1 MKIVDFL
8 VLLALFVAL
17 AIGAYFLWLNFP
29 TETIDFERY
38 KSNFSNEFPEKSV
51 QFYANMRYET
61 TDISYQFTT
70 QCSDKKRSD
79 FERATERLES
89 LTILRFY
96 KTESQPQITITCSKI
111 SPKPEEEGHFVAG
124 EGGPSLIINASRY
137 SVIKTGQ
144 IALYRADNCDNPQ
157 IATHELLHALG
168 FDHNNNEKS
177 IMYPITGCEQE
188 IDEDIIEEINRIYS
202 QKPFGD
208 LVIEEVEA
216 DKSGPYLNFEI
227 IVSNYGL
234 KSITN
239 STLKVIVEG
248 GVIKAFNLGEI
259 DIGTKKTLTIQNL
272 RIPRSAT
279 EITFAV
285 ETKEQEIKS
294 DNNSVNIKVVESQ

>member
-1 MKIVDFL
+1 MLDVLML
-8 VLLALFVAL
+8 VLLFGAL
-17 AIGAYFLWLNFP
+17 AVGAYFLWLNFP
-29 TETIDFERY
+29 TEKIDFEKY
-38 KSNFSNEFPEKSV
+38 KSNFSNEFPEKSA

-96 KTESQPQITITCSKI
+96 KTESNPQITVSCSRLA
-111 SPKPEEEGHFVAG
+111 PEPEQEGHFVAG
-124 EGGPSLIINASRY
+124 EGGPSLVINATRY
-137 SVIKTGQ
+137 SVIKAGE
-144 IALYRADNCDNPQ
+144 IALYRADNCDSPQ

-168 FDHNNNEKS
+168 FDHNNNENS
-177 IMYPITGCEQE
+177 IMYPITGCGQE
-188 IDEDIIEEINRIYS
+188 IDEDIADEIDRLYS

-208 LVIEEVEA
+208 IVIEEVEA

-234 KSITN
+234 KSIAN
-239 STLKVIVEG
+239 SSLKVIAEG
-248 GVIKAFNLGEI
+248 SVVRAFNLGEI

-272 RIPRSAT
+272 RIPRGAT
-279 EITFAV
+279 EVTFLA

-294 DNNSVNIKVVESQ
+294 DNNGVDIRIVESS